1 MPVIS
6 IITIN
11 RNNAGGL
18 RRTIESVI
26 NQTFKDYEYII
37 IDGASTDGS
46 LDVIQHYAPKFTYWV
61 SEPDTGIYNAMNKGI
76 QYANGEY
83 LLMLNSGDTLFSTET
98 LEVLFSNS
106 FSEDIVYGN
115 VNWEFNSNGVSGIFP
130 DHLTLWYFLEA
141 SIGHQA
147 ALIKRKLHSI
157 AGLYREDYSI
167 VADWCFFIDCLFKHN
182 ASSKKVDMIISN
194 CPRDGVSTQ
203 PQNWSLVK
211 AEREKFLS
219 NHYSNLRTELMNYSD
234 KYWPNEKDPFTAKD
248 QQISN
253 QKISLINQIRQITI
267 RTGSITSSLINIF
280 YRKIFKKIS

>member
-11 RNNAGGL
+11 RNNAEGL

-46 LDVIQHYAPKFTYWV
+46 LEVIQHYASKFSYWV
-61 SEPDTGIYNAMNKGI
+61 SEPDNGIYNAMNKGV

-83 LLMLNSGDTLFSTET
+83 LLMLNSGDTLFSTDT

-115 VNWEFNSNGVSGIFP
+115 VNWETNFDGFSGIFP
-130 DHLTLWYFLEA
+130 EHLTLWYFLEA

-147 ALIKRKLHSI
+147 SLIKRELHNI

-167 VADWCFFIDCLFKHN
+167 AADWCFFIDCLFKYN
-182 ASSKKVDMIISN
+182 ASSKKIDIVISN
-194 CPRDGVSTQ
+194 CPRDGISTQ
-203 PQNWSLVK
+203 PQNWPLVK

-219 NHYSNLRTELMNYSD
+219 SHYSNLRAELMNYS
-234 KYWPNEKDPFTAKD
+234 KYYWPNEKNPFTMKV
-248 QQISN
+248 QQNSN
-253 QKISLINQIRQITI
+253 QKISLINQGRQII
-267 RTGSITSSLINIF
+267 ILAGSITSRLIGFF
-280 YRKIFKKIS
+280 YRKI